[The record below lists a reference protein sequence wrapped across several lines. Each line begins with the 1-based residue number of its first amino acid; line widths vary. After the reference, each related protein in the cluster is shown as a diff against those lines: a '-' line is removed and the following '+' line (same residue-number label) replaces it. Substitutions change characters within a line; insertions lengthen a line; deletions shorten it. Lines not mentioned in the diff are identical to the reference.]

1 MGFVG
6 KRRNVQ
12 HNVTKTESLLS
23 EEFSNLR
30 LSMAKTYG

>member
-12 HNVTKTESLLS
+12 HNVTKTESLIS
-23 EEFSNLR
+23 EKSSNLR